1 MPNNMPF
8 SSFDHSSKYFKTF
21 MRICDT
27 HRYITVKNEKLCLK
41 NEKPYL
47 FDVTSFYN
55 DTNTLDVKNMQ
66 STYIIINQKAKRS
79 FKKFKKMHHV
89 TKFLLC

>member
-8 SSFDHSSKYFKTF
+8 SNFDHSSKYFKTF

-47 FDVTSFYN
+47 FDVAPFYN
-55 DTNTLDVKNMQ
+55 DNNTLNVKNMQ
-66 STYIIINQKAKRS
+66 EPIYICYHKLKSQ
-79 FKKFKKMHHV
+79 KKF
-89 TKFLLC
+89 